1 MILGQNVAVLALGPS
16 PTGHFPD
23 KQKILRTSFCQR
35 CPKYVF
41 SQFCSASPEI
51 IGVQVCH
58 RRTDR
63 QTNSLTPYATGVCG
77 FFLPVKFEASLLALL
92 AGG

>member
-63 QTNSLTPYATGVCG
+63 QINSLKPYTDVCG
-77 FFLPVKFEASLLALL
+77 FFISVKFATSLLALL